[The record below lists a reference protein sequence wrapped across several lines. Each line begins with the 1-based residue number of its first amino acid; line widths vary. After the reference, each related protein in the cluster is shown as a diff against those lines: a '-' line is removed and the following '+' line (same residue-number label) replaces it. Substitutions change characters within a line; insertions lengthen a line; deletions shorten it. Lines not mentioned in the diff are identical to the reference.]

1 MTTPISVTPEMSTL
15 KRLLDEQSK
24 LTDKLAETLNQ
35 LGPSTALAY
44 VMSVQK
50 VRLGEAATTLS
61 RVNWDSD
68 GLMQAM
74 QATLGYVT
82 DTDSLSDLD
91 VLLNGAKGPKAAE
104 VMKAYRDLV
113 DARLQ
118 LTLAVL
124 SLRAMTG
131 PPSPTVPPG
140 TLTEA
145 RTGRIEVEEFNA
157 YLHLQEVAV
166 QYIKDNGTEL
176 PSEKVLKGVLNS
188 WQRVI
193 DTQLPIETSDSDI
206 TVQPGAVL
214 PGAVLPTR
222 AVRVDQF
229 DALDDRI
236 NALIGTIDD
245 ILGERNL
252 LDPSIL

>member
-15 KRLLDEQSK
+15 KKLLDDQSK

-44 VMSVQK
+44 VTTVQK
-50 VRLGEAATTLS
+50 VRVEETATTLS
-61 RVNWDSD
+61 RVNWDPD
-68 GLMQAM
+68 GLLQAI

-118 LTLAVL
+118 LSLAAL
-124 SLRAMTG
+124 ALRAMMG
-131 PPSPTVPPG
+131 PPPTTIPPG

-145 RTGRIEVEEFNA
+145 PTTIAEVAEFNK
-157 YLHLQEVAV
+157 YLQTQEDAV
-166 QYIKDNGTEL
+166 QFIKDNGVDL
-176 PSEKVLKGVLNS
+176 PSENVLKRVLSS

-193 DTQLPIETSDSDI
+193 DTQLPIATSDSDI
-206 TVQPGAVL
+206 PVLTGATAV
-214 PGAVLPTR
+214 VLPTR

-229 DALDDRI
+229 DVLDDRI
-236 NALIGTIDD
+236 SALIGTIDD
-245 ILGERNL
+245 ILGDRNL

>member
-15 KRLLDEQSK
+15 KVLMDEQSK

-44 VMSVQK
+44 IMSVQK

-61 RVNWDSD
+61 RVNWDPD
-68 GLMQAM
+68 GLLQAI

-118 LTLAVL
+118 LSLSVL
-124 SLRAMTG
+124 SLRAMMG
-131 PPSPTVPPG
+131 PPPTTIPPG

-145 RTGRIEVEEFNA
+145 GTGITEVGDFNK
-157 YLHLQEVAV
+157 YLQTQEDAV
-166 QYIKDNGTEL
+166 QFIKDNGADL
-176 PSEKVLKGVLNS
+176 PSENVLKRVLNS

-193 DTQLPIETSDSDI
+193 DTQLSVATSDSDI
-206 TVQPGAVL
+206 LVL
-214 PGAVLPTR
+214 TSATGVVPPTR

-229 DALDDRI
+229 DSLDDRI
-236 NALIGTIDD
+236 SALIGAIDD
-245 ILGERNL
+245 ILGDRNL